1 MAIIGKLRN
10 YSKLLVIIVGIAIG
24 DSAHL
29 KERTR
34 EIIQQFITNIFA
46 PLFFVSIG
54 LRVNFIANFDFV
66 IVSVLLVIA
75 LIGKVA
81 GGAIGARIGGLS
93 KNESLAVGFGM
104 SSSGAMGIII
114 GVIALE
120 AGLIIEEV
128 FVGLVIM
135 ALFTSI
141 ASAPMMSHF
150 LKRKE
155 SFRLQDLLSPSNFL
169 YSSATDKETLLIE
182 LANFAAPKVK
192 IPAKE
197 ILQKVMEREKQ
208 GATGIANY
216 LAI

>member
-1 MAIIGKLRN
+1 
-10 YSKLLVIIVGIAIG
+10 
-24 DSAHL
+24 
-29 KERTR
+29 
-34 EIIQQFITNIFA
+34 
-46 PLFFVSIG
+46 
-54 LRVNFIANFDFV
+54 
-66 IVSVLLVIA
+66 
-75 LIGKVA
+75 
-81 GGAIGARIGGLS
+81 LS

-216 LAI
+216 LAIPHAKIKTNKPYVLTAKIKEGINFGSVDGINSRIVILLLTPENKNELQLQLLAETAKKFSNKEKIEELLSIDDKNIFIEMLKQM